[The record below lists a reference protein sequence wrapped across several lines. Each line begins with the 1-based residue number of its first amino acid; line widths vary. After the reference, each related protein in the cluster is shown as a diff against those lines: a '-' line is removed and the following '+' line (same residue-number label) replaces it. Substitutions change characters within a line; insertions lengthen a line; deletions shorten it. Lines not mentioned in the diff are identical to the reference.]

1 MPAIVRAFFCLAD
14 SAIPVA
20 AGVACDRRRSRRKT
34 RRCGFPGR
42 SRTRVLRQ
50 LRCRSQPRKLGSGYT
65 GIAVLVAAG
74 VACDRRRSRR
84 KNRRC
89 GFPGRSRTQVLRQLR
104 CRSQPRKLGSG
115 YTGIAVPVAAAAGC
129 DRRRSRRKTRR
140 CGFPGRSRTQVLR
153 QLRCRSQPRKLG
165 SGYTGIAVSVAAA
178 AGCDRRRSRRKTR
191 RCGFP
196 GRSQT
201 QVLRQLRC
209 RSQPRKPGSGYTG
222 IAVPVAA
229 AAGCDRRRSRRKP
242 GDVVFQA
249 DRGLRFCGNCVAVR
263 SLASSAAATQA
274 SWSL

>member
-1 MPAIVRAFFCLAD
+1 MWFSSRSRTQVLRQLCCRSQPRKLGSGYAG

-65 GIAVLVAAG
+65 GIAVPVAAG
-74 VACDRRRSRR
+74 VA
-84 KNRRC
+84 
-89 GFPGRSRTQVLRQLR
+89 
-104 CRSQPRKLGSG
+104 
-115 YTGIAVPVAAAAGC
+115 C

-165 SGYTGIAVSVAAA
+165 SGYTGIAIPVAAGVA
-178 AGCDRRRSRRKTR
+178 CDRRRSRRKNR

-196 GRSQT
+196 GGM
-201 QVLRQLRC
+201 RC
-209 RSQPRKPGSGYTG
+209 WNAKKP
-222 IAVPVAA
+222 
-229 AAGCDRRRSRRKP
+229 
-242 GDVVFQA
+242 
-249 DRGLRFCGNCVAVR
+249 L
-263 SLASSAAATQA
+263 
-274 SWSL
+274 